1 MNTDKPL
8 GTFRERVEICLA
20 RIGMSKNDLA
30 DAMEISQPALWQL
43 LDRGAPRVST
53 LQRLAEALRVPI
65 AELLRPVE
73 ASEYG
78 AMVMAAHNAHNDKK
92 DKEEK

>member
-1 MNTDKPL
+1 MSDKPL

-20 RIGMSKNDLA
+20 RIGMSKTELSDMLG
-30 DAMEISQPALWQL
+30 ISQPALWQL

-53 LQRLAEALRVPI
+53 LQRLAKALRIPVS
-65 AELLRPVE
+65 ELLRPVG
-73 ASEYG
+73 AREYG
-78 AMVMAAHNAHNDKK
+78 EAVLAAHEAQNNHRK